1 MMNPQD
7 DTIARGPDN
16 LFLVIF
22 PITFYILLS
31 GEYTHSDGEYR
42 WLWERWPGAGDG
54 YCLGVATVVT
64 TIGDPG
70 TWPACDCAFSL
81 ILSCVA

>member
-16 LFLVIF
+16 LFGDFPDNILHTVQVVSTQWWVLVAV
-22 PITFYILLS
+22 
-31 GEYTHSDGEYR
+31 GAVM
-42 WLWERWPGAGDG
+42 PGAGDG